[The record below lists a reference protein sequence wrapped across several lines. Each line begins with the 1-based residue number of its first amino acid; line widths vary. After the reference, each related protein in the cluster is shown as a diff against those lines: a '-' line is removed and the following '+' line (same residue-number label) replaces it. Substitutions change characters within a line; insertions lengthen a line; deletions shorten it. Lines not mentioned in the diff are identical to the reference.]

1 MSPFCLIE
9 VTYLHSRAGIARHSH
24 FRLNP
29 LCLFSALRKLF
40 AARRPVCNS
49 R

>member
-1 MSPFCLIE
+1 MSPFCLID
-9 VTYLHSRAGIARHSH
+9 VKDLHSHAGITRHSH

-29 LCLFSALRKLF
+29 LRLISMVRKLF
-40 AARRPVCNS
+40 AAHRPARGC